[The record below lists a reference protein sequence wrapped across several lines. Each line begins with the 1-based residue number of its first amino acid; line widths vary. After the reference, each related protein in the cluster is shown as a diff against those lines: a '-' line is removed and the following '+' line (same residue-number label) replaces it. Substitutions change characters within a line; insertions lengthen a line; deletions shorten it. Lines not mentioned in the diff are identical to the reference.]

1 MVIII
6 MNTSPQNLSSATP
19 SETEQY
25 TRTHCWS
32 DGDSRIRKEESHS
45 WRQRWDSE
53 NWASAQIKTRGHSDD
68 KTNPTL
74 WSASSVPPAPDILTG
89 PGLFPPTQSTL
100 PYSLVSFLLSAVL
113 VPPTS
118 PKYPNHS
125 SLYSAQNELCKAG
138 ASQLVLVLLMLF
150 LSKCLVK
157 SVQVCQSCFSKQ
169 TTSLVRTPCVLLVLK
184 SPTEM
189 TPRDIFILI

>member
-1 MVIII
+1 MRLRELSKCSDKDQR
-6 MNTSPQNLSSATP
+6 TLGWQNKPYSLV
-19 SETEQY
+19 
-25 TRTHCWS
+25 CF
-32 DGDSRIRKEESHS
+32 
-45 WRQRWDSE
+45 
-53 NWASAQIKTRGHSDD
+53 
-68 KTNPTL
+68 L
-74 WSASSVPPAPDILTG
+74 SASCPWHTG